1 MGPYATSNRDRKTD
15 LTMTTA
21 VKNPNPGPT
30 DMQAFAFVQS
40 LAAELS
46 KGKVELP
53 SFPDIALRV
62 RKALSDDNVTQD
74 MVVRVVGSEPA
85 LAARLMQIGNSAALN
100 FSGKPIT
107 ELRTAI
113 ARMGFNMVR
122 SAAIAF
128 AMSQL
133 KKQDALKGLEKPLED
148 LWKRSAAVAAM
159 SHAVARRYSKVNPDT
174 ALLAGLLH
182 GIGEL
187 YILTRSAQHP
197 GLFANQAAYT
207 AVVRDWHAAIAKALL
222 ENWEMAGEVIEA
234 VSNFEDLERS
244 HSGPVDLTDVV
255 TVGSLLAAFKDHPE
269 TIELNM
275 HDVAACKRMK
285 IDRASYEQLIDE
297 SEHEIDTLRQALGA

>member
-1 MGPYATSNRDRKTD
+1 MAEAKISPDPEDTTMNTAAQTQSNEPSD
-15 LTMTTA
+15 
-21 VKNPNPGPT
+21 P
-30 DMQAFAFVQS
+30 QAFAFVQS

-62 RKALSDDNVTQD
+62 RKVLSDENVSQD

-85 LAARLMQIGNSAALN
+85 LAARLMQIANSAALN

-113 ARMGFNMVR
+113 SRMGFNMVR

-133 KKQDALKGLEKPLED
+133 KKQDALKGLEAPLGE

-159 SHAVARRYSKVNPDT
+159 SHAVARRYSKINPDT
-174 ALLAGLLH
+174 GLLAGLLH
-182 GIGEL
+182 GIGQL

-197 GLFANQAAYT
+197 GLFANQAAY
-207 AVVRDWHAAIAKALL
+207 AAIVRDWHSAIAKALL
-222 ENWEMAGEVIEA
+222 ENWEMADEVIEA
-234 VSNFEDLERS
+234 VSNFEDLERL

-275 HDVAACKRMK
+275 HDVAACKRMQ

-297 SEHEIDTLRQALGA
+297 SEQEIDTLRQALGA